1 MTKPI
6 AILKDSIR
14 EAWDSKVLLVLI
26 ILSLLLAI
34 LLASIGYAAVPAES
48 VYGAAKEDLRRVR
61 LNRGNVPVSKAADFQ
76 RFNVTYDIKDFKT
89 IESARNPANGRYSFT
104 VAVTPG
110 DPSTPIVSALDE
122 GQPRRKDRG
131 KDKDEKGGED
141 KKGSEVKKD
150 EGKKGSEDKKDG
162 EKKEGRKNPFGV
174 DEFDNFGQEVLL
186 WHTDLAELIRKLQEA
201 QGLSQE
207 DQKKLLTFQLTDQMM
222 VDFIRERLEYHYNV
236 KVESVERTPAPL
248 HGPQEFKVT
257 TGPSDPRNWPHTVS
271 LFFGA
276 VSLEQMAGAHSLGQ
290 VVYALQNNLVNG
302 VGAGLA
308 IALGVIIT
316 SFYIPNMLRKG
327 SVDLMLSK
335 PITRPMLLVYKY
347 IGGLSFMFIFATAAV
362 GSTWLVFGLRTGLWN
377 PQFLVLIPVLTFGFG
392 ILYAISTLMAVL
404 TRSAIASLLVTLAFN
419 GLLWV
424 VTLGYNQVDSAR
436 NGPLKEFIPPW
447 VITTADV
454 VHGVLPRTGDMD
466 TITTKLIAEVM
477 TENDRK
483 KWESNTLTYPS
494 LASVVVSLLW
504 IAGCLG
510 LACWR
515 FSRKDY

>member
-26 ILSLLLAI
+26 ILSLLLAL
-34 LLASIGYAAVPAES
+34 LLASIGYTAVPAET

-61 LNRGNVPVSKAADFQ
+61 LNRGNVPVTKVADFQ

-104 VAVTPG
+104 IAVTPG
-110 DPSTPIVSALDE
+110 DPSNPVVSALDE
-122 GQPRRKDRG
+122 GQPRRKD
-131 KDKDEKGGED
+131 KDEKADPKDAKDKAD
-141 KKGSEVKKD
+141 KKDG
-150 EGKKGSEDKKDG
+150 DKKDG

-207 DQKKLLTFQLTDQMM
+207 DQKKLLTFQLSDQMM

-248 HGPQEFKVT
+248 NGPQEFKVT

-271 LFFGA
+271 LFFGG

-316 SFYIPNMLRKG
+316 SFFIPNMLRKG

-347 IGGLSFMFIFATAAV
+347 IGGLSFMFIFAAVAV
-362 GSTWLVFGLRTGLWN
+362 GSAWLVFGLRTGLWN
-377 PQFLVLIPVLTFGFG
+377 PQFLILIPVLTFGFG
-392 ILYAISTLMAVL
+392 ILYAVSTLMAVL

-424 VTLGYNQVDSAR
+424 VTYAYNQIDSAR
-436 NGPLKEFIPPW
+436 NGPMKEFIPGW
-447 VITTADV
+447 VITTADI

-494 LASVVVSLLW
+494 VASVAVSLLW

>member
-1 MTKPI
+1 
-6 AILKDSIR
+6 
-14 EAWDSKVLLVLI
+14 
-26 ILSLLLAI
+26 
-34 LLASIGYAAVPAES
+34 
-48 VYGAAKEDLRRVR
+48 
-61 LNRGNVPVSKAADFQ
+61 
-76 RFNVTYDIKDFKT
+76 
-89 IESARNPANGRYSFT
+89 
-104 VAVTPG
+104 
-110 DPSTPIVSALDE
+110 
-122 GQPRRKDRG
+122 
-131 KDKDEKGGED
+131 
-141 KKGSEVKKD
+141 
-150 EGKKGSEDKKDG
+150 
-162 EKKEGRKNPFGV
+162 
-174 DEFDNFGQEVLL
+174 
-186 WHTDLAELIRKLQEA
+186 
-201 QGLSQE
+201 
-207 DQKKLLTFQLTDQMM
+207 
-222 VDFIRERLEYHYNV
+222 
-236 KVESVERTPAPL
+236 
-248 HGPQEFKVT
+248 
-257 TGPSDPRNWPHTVS
+257 VS

-316 SFYIPNMLRKG
+316 SFFIPNMLRKG